1 MADQRRDIVG
11 IEGVEL
17 KGKKIL
23 LAVTGS
29 VSAYRAPDIARLL
42 MRHGGE
48 VLAVMSDMAEQIVHP
63 NLLEWATGNSVVTKL
78 TGRIEHI
85 EYTAGESKA
94 DLLLIAPCTANTV
107 GKIAN
112 GIDDTPVTSF
122 VASAIGADQPIVIA
136 LAMHATMY
144 EQPIVQGNI
153 RRLTELGITFVEPTL
168 EEGKAKLASPERI
181 LQAVLDAMPRKDLQ
195 GRRVLI
201 TAGPTIEN
209 TDPIRIITNP
219 SSGKMGAALAFEA
232 VRRGATVTIIH
243 GPITT
248 ALPRQARTISIHTTN
263 EMYNET
269 VKQLE
274 SSNYDVVLATAAPS
288 DYAPKT
294 VEKKISTDEHRKL
307 TLELHATQKIVDE
320 IKKVSPNVFLVA
332 FRAQAG
338 LSREELVAD
347 GYARLKQASA
357 NLLATN
363 DVGRTDI
370 GFGSDYNE
378 VTLINAKGESR
389 LIERRT
395 KREIAKQLLDAVSDN
410 LNRPGK

>member
-1 MADQRRDIVG
+1 MADQRRDILG
-11 IEGVEL
+11 IEGTEL

-42 MRHGGE
+42 IRHGGE
-48 VLAVMSDMAEQIVHP
+48 VLAVMSDMAEQIIHP

-85 EYTAGESKA
+85 EYTTGESKA

-122 VASAIGADQPIVIA
+122 VASAIGANQPIVIA

-168 EEGKAKLASPERI
+168 EEGKAKLASPEKI
-181 LQAVLDAMPRKDLQ
+181 LQAVLDAMPRKDFQ
-195 GRRVLI
+195 GRKVLI

-209 TDPIRIITNP
+209 IDPIRIITNP

-248 ALPRQARTISIHTTN
+248 VLPRQARTISIHTTN

-269 VKQLE
+269 VKQLQ

-307 TLELHATQKIVDE
+307 TLELHATQKIVDD

-338 LSREELVAD
+338 LSREELVTD

>member
-1 MADQRRDIVG
+1 MADQRRDILG
-11 IEGVEL
+11 IEGTEL

-42 MRHGGE
+42 IRHGGE

-85 EYTAGESKA
+85 EYTTGESKA

-122 VASAIGADQPIVIA
+122 VASAIGANQPIVIA

-168 EEGKAKLASPERI
+168 EEGKAKLASPEKI
-181 LQAVLDAMPRKDLQ
+181 LQAVLDAMQRKDFQ
-195 GRRVLI
+195 GRKVLI

-209 TDPIRIITNP
+209 IDPIRIITNP

-248 ALPRQARTISIHTTN
+248 VLPRQARTISIHTTN

-269 VKQLE
+269 VKQLQ

-307 TLELHATQKIVDE
+307 TLELHATQKIVDD

-338 LSREELVAD
+338 LSREELVTD

>member
-1 MADQRRDIVG
+1 MVDRRRDIVG
-11 IEGVEL
+11 IDGAEL
-17 KGKKIL
+17 KGKKII

-29 VSAYRAPDIARLL
+29 ASAYRAPDIARLL

-48 VLAVMSDMAEQIVHP
+48 VLAVMSDMAEQIIHP
-63 NLLEWATGNSVVTKL
+63 NIMEWATGNSVVTKL

-85 EYTAGESKA
+85 EYTTGESKA
-94 DLLLIAPCTANTV
+94 DLLLVAPCTANTV

-122 VASAIGADQPIVIA
+122 VASALGANQPIVIA

-153 RRLTELGITFVEPTL
+153 RKLTELGIAFVEPTF
-168 EEGKAKLASPERI
+168 EEGKAKLASPESI
-181 LQAVLDAMPRKDLQ
+181 LQAVLDALPRKDFQ

-209 TDPIRIITNP
+209 IDPIRIITNS
-219 SSGKMGAALAFEA
+219 SSGKMGAALAFESI
-232 VRRGATVTIIH
+232 RRGAAVTVIH
-243 GPITT
+243 GPITI
-248 ALPRQARTISIHTTN
+248 ALPHQARTISIHTTK
-263 EMYNET
+263 EMYDET
-269 VKQLE
+269 VKQLQ

-294 VEKKISTDEHRKL
+294 VEKKISTDNNRKL
-307 TLELHATQKIVDE
+307 TLELHATQKIIDD

-332 FRAQAG
+332 FRAQVG
-338 LSREELVAD
+338 LSREELVTD

-389 LIERRT
+389 IIERRT